1 MVAAPVPVPA
11 QPQPQVN
18 EQAAPPNL
26 RWTLL
31 WRDNDEHFNHQ
42 LDQGDKIYNFLE
54 KSPLVDRME
63 LVTFGVSEALVAAEP
78 ARVLPMLNG
87 VVDMMNM
94 MMPIRQRYLY
104 KYMHGERGSDEMHKM
119 EKTLRK
125 TVERVD
131 EKVQLIKDANGFC
144 PPRPKLFDSL
154 PMPQQKK

>member
-1 MVAAPVPVPA
+1 
-11 QPQPQVN
+11 
-18 EQAAPPNL
+18 
-26 RWTLL
+26 
-31 WRDNDEHFNHQ
+31 
-42 LDQGDKIYNFLE
+42 
-54 KSPLVDRME
+54 
-63 LVTFGVSEALVAAEP
+63 
-78 ARVLPMLNG
+78 MLNG